1 MERRK
6 AFTLIELLV
15 VIAIIGILAGL
26 LLPARGAA
34 RERARRTSCAS
45 NLKQI
50 GYGLHLYSS
59 DSREDFPQRGD
70 GTGGA
75 FTDAGAPTAKEC
87 MQSLGM
93 LFTEGYLKD
102 GNVYICQSARH
113 GTATGTGETKSC
125 DPGVEDPAFF
135 NATATGPN
143 TDYGYDANR
152 SAADEHFMMCAAD
165 RPSQSLASPV
175 GENSDNHGGEGDT
188 AEGGDGQNILW
199 VGGNV
204 GWQSD
209 GICRDSG
216 SDDDLYEVGDSFV
229 QWDLQ

>member
-26 LLPARGAA
+26 LLPALGAA

-70 GTGGA
+70 QADGT
-75 FTDAGAPTAKEC
+75 FTTDGSPTAGEC
-87 MQSLGM
+87 MRSLGM

-113 GTATGTGETKSC
+113 GTGTGKTVSC
-125 DPGVEDPAFF
+125 NPLVTDPANF
-135 NATATGPN
+135 NAGTTPN

-165 RPSQSLASPV
+165 RPSQSITLGPV

-188 AEGGDGQNILW
+188 LEGGDGQNILW

-209 GICRDSG
+209 GICNDSG
-216 SDDDLYEVGDSFV
+216 APDDVYEVGDSFV
-229 QWDLQ
+229 QWALQ

>member
-26 LLPARGAA
+26 LLPALGAA

-75 FTDAGAPTAKEC
+75 FSTAGAPTAAEC
-87 MQSLGM
+87 MKSLGM

-113 GTATGTGETKSC
+113 GTGTGKTVSC
-125 DPGVEDPAFF
+125 NPLVTDPANF
-135 NATATGPN
+135 NAGTTPN

-165 RPSQSLASPV
+165 RPSQSITLGPV

-188 AEGGDGQNILW
+188 LEGGDGQNILW

-229 QWDLQ
+229 QWALQL